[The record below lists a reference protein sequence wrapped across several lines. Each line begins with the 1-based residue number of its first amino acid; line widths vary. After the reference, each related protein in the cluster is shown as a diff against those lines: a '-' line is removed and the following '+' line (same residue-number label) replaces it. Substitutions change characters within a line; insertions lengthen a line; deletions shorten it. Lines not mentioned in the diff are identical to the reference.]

1 MALKIY
7 LVRHA
12 TPDWSRTDIRY
23 DIPPGPP
30 LTPHG
35 EAEAVKLGEFLRAA
49 GVKRIYASPLERT
62 RRTAEIAGDI
72 VDSIPIEEEAIAE
85 WRRGE
90 SEAEVSARFNGLWEK
105 ICTESQAI
113 GPIALV
119 THGGPVKA
127 MLLSLGMPQATVD
140 DYCRKFD
147 RGNPLPPAGVWLA
160 TGNMDA
166 APWGLELVFTPQVD
180 PATPTGQPSVHVV
193 NAQTVYV

>member
-1 MALKIY
+1 MILKVY
-7 LVRHA
+7 LARHA

-35 EAEAVKLGEFLRAA
+35 EAEAAKLGEFLRTA
-49 GVKRIYASPLERT
+49 GVQRIYASPLERT
-62 RRTAEIAGDI
+62 RRTAEIAGSL
-72 VDSIPIEEEAIAE
+72 VGIEPVTEEAIAE

-90 SEAEVSARFNGLWEK
+90 SEDEVAARFNGLWEK
-105 ICTESQAI
+105 ICTEVQSC

-127 MLLSLGMPQATVD
+127 MLQSLGMPKATVEE
-140 DYCRKFD
+140 YCRKFD

-160 TGNMDA
+160 TGNTEDGT
-166 APWGLELVFTPQVD
+166 WQLELVFTPQGTPVT
-180 PATPTGQPSVHVV
+180 PAVQTVTG
-193 NAQTVYV
+193 QTVYV

>member
-1 MALKIY
+1 MTVKIY

-30 LTPHG
+30 LTAQG
-35 EAEAVKLGEFLRAA
+35 EAEAARLGAFLQKA
-49 GVKRIYASPLERT
+49 GIKRILTSPLERT
-62 RRTAEIAGDI
+62 RRTAEIAGRIVGVEPI
-72 VDSIPIEEEAIAE
+72 VDEAIAE

-90 SEAEVSARFNGLWEK
+90 SEADVTARLNGLWEK
-105 ICTESQAI
+105 LAGESAMA

-127 MLLSLGMPQATVD
+127 MLLSLGMARATVD
-140 DYCRKFD
+140 ELCRKYD

-160 TGNMDA
+160 TCA
-166 APWGLELVFTPQVD
+166 ATETPWQLELVFTPQAE
-180 PATPTGQPSVHVV
+180 ATPAPPAPQSV
-193 NAQTVYV
+193 QTVYV

>member
-1 MALKIY
+1 MIVKIY

-23 DIPPGPP
+23 DVPPGPP
-30 LTPHG
+30 LTAQG
-35 EAEAVKLGEFLRAA
+35 ETEAAHLGEFLRTA

-62 RRTAEIAGDI
+62 RRTAEIAGAI
-72 VDSIPIEEEAIAE
+72 AGVSPLENEAIAE

-90 SEAEVSARFNGLWEK
+90 SEAEVTARLNGLWEK
-105 ICTESQAI
+105 LCCEGATV

-119 THGGPVKA
+119 THGGPIKA
-127 MLLSLGMPQATVD
+127 MLLNLGMPRTTVD

-160 TGNMDA
+160 TGSTTDT
-166 APWGLELVFTPQVD
+166 PWQLELIWTPQQTSV
-180 PATPTGQPSVHVV
+180 TLPTQPLQT
-193 NAQTVYV
+193 QTVYV

>member
-1 MALKIY
+1 MIKIY

-23 DIPPGPP
+23 DVPPGPP
-30 LTPHG
+30 LTAQG
-35 EAEAVKLGEFLRAA
+35 EAEAAKLGAFLRRA
-49 GVKRIYASPLERT
+49 GVKRIYTSPLERT
-62 RRTAEIAGDI
+62 RRTAEIAAGM
-72 VDSIPIEEEAIAE
+72 VGVTPIEDEAIAE

-105 ICTESQAI
+105 LCSESTTS

-127 MLLSLGMPQATVD
+127 MLLNLGMPRATVD
-140 DYCRKFD
+140 EYCRKFD

-160 TGNMDA
+160 TGCTTET
-166 APWGLELVFTPQVD
+166 PWHVELVWTPQQEPV
-180 PATPTGQPSVHVV
+180 TPSVQGMST
-193 NAQTVYV
+193 QTVYV